1 MTSNPSWQRLV
12 GRQGR
17 TFAFL
22 GGARLGKSHATVSM
36 LWENTEISLPRALLV
51 PEGVP
56 RAPSLWSCPDKN
68 RLGVNGARN
77 APVYTDSR
85 PSRIFTSASPEA

>member
-1 MTSNPSWQRLV
+1 MTTNPSWQPSV

-22 GGARLGKSHATVSM
+22 GRAKLGKSVADVTIVQDK
-36 LWENTEISLPRALLV
+36 TERSLSQALLV

-56 RAPSLWSCPDKN
+56 RAPSL
-68 RLGVNGARN
+68 
-77 APVYTDSR
+77 
-85 PSRIFTSASPEA
+85 FTVLLTYLVSENV